1 MEDVMYPVALVTLAV
16 IAVIFMFV
24 LVNIWGM
31 MLKKVPPNQALIKYG
46 RNGVQVITGGAGWVW
61 PFFERSV
68 LVSLEVMPFDL
79 AVTSS
84 LWTDDDD
91 SVLLSA
97 RALLK
102 VCKDQESILLA
113 AEQFMSKSQNERQAL
128 LQSVLESHL
137 RGLAGHLNIEQLV
150 REPATVSEW
159 MRQSSASDLTRMG
172 LELISFTIT
181 TVQQKRGEESAQTGH
196 SIFSQ
201 VLE

>member
-1 MEDVMYPVALVTLAV
+1 MDSLALIIMAV
-16 IAVIFMFV
+16 VAVIFMLV

-46 RNGVQVITGGAGWVW
+46 RGGVQVISGGAGWVW

-68 LVSLEVMPFDL
+68 LLSLEVMPFDL
-79 AVTSS
+79 AVTRS
-84 LWTDDDD
+84 LWTNDDDAM
-91 SVLLSA
+91 LIRA

-102 VCKDQESILLA
+102 VRNDQESILLA
-113 AEQFMSKSQNERQAL
+113 AEQFLSKSQDERQAL

-137 RGLAGHLNIEQLV
+137 RSLAGHLNIEQLG

-159 MRQSSASDLTRMG
+159 MRQSSAGDLTRMG

-181 TVQQKRGEESAQTGH
+181 TLQNKRGEESAEIGQNIV
-196 SIFSQ
+196 S
-201 VLE
+201 

>member
-1 MEDVMYPVALVTLAV
+1 MDSFASIIIAVLAV
-16 IAVIFMFV
+16 VFLLV

-46 RNGVQVITGGAGWVW
+46 RGGVEIITGGAGWVW
-61 PFFERSV
+61 PIFERSV

-79 AVTSS
+79 TITRS

-91 SVLLSA
+91 AMLVRA

-102 VCKDQESILLA
+102 VRKDQESILLA
-113 AEQFMSKSQNERQAL
+113 AEQFLSKSQDERQAL

-159 MRQSSASDLTRMG
+159 MRQSSAGDLTRMG

-181 TVQQKRGEESAQTGH
+181 TFQQKRGEESAHTTDVIPSHQ
-196 SIFSQ
+196 
-201 VLE
+201 E